1 MAHDNGQAAHRG
13 GAQMTRR
20 DRLKDTVMLYLEL
33 IRMEFINNLAYR
45 SSYFTGIFNYSI
57 QIGAYFFLWDA
68 VYTGR
73 RVLGGLDKEQMLT
86 YVIIAWVVRS
96 FYFSNLDRRI
106 ADEIRQ
112 GKIAL
117 ELIRPYNY
125 QLVKYAR
132 AFGEA
137 IFRIIFFAAPSGVII
152 YLLRPFGLPPNL
164 ASTLVFAAAA
174 VLSFFINAQ
183 ISMIAGMFAFFTQSV
198 SGIYRAKRV
207 IMDLFSGLLLPISFY
222 PDWARQI
229 IELLPFQA
237 VSYLPNLIYLG
248 KIQGGAALQVLL
260 LQVFWIVVLYIT
272 GALFWRF
279 AVRHVV
285 VQGG

>member
-1 MAHDNGQAAHRG
+1 MAYSGMPAASRS
-13 GAQMTRR
+13 
-20 DRLKDTVMLYLEL
+20 RLWDTVMLYLEL
-33 IRMEFINNLAYR
+33 IRMEFINNMAYR
-45 SSYFTGIFNYSI
+45 ASYFTGILNYSI

-73 RVLGGLDKEQMLT
+73 RVLGGLSKEQMLT

-96 FYFSNLDRRI
+96 FYFSNLDRHI
-106 ADEIRQ
+106 ANEIEQ

-125 QLVKYAR
+125 QLVKFAR

-137 IFRIIFFAAPSGVII
+137 IFRVFFFAMPSALLM
-152 YLLRPFGLPPNL
+152 YLVHPFGLPPNPV
-164 ASTLVFAAAA
+164 STLIFTAAV

-183 ISMIAGMFAFFTQSV
+183 ISMIAGTFAFFTQSV

-207 IMDLFSGLLLPISFY
+207 VMDLFSGLLLPLSFY
-222 PDWARQI
+222 PDWAQQVI
-229 IELLPFQA
+229 KLLPFQA
-237 VSYLPNLIYLG
+237 VSYLPNMIYLG
-248 KIQGGAALQVLL
+248 KLQGWAAVQALFVQA
-260 LQVFWIVVLYIT
+260 FWLIVLYT
-272 GALFWRF
+272 AGALFWRF

>member
-1 MAHDNGQAAHRG
+1 MAHSGGLPAASRTRLLDNF
-13 GAQMTRR
+13 
-20 DRLKDTVMLYLEL
+20 MLYLEL

-45 SSYFTGIFNYSI
+45 SSYFTGIFNYAI

-73 RVLGGLDKEQMLT
+73 RVLGGLNKEQMLT

-96 FYFSNLDRRI
+96 FYFSNLDRHI
-106 ADEIRQ
+106 ANEIRQ
-112 GKIAL
+112 GKIAM

-125 QLVKYAR
+125 QLVKFAR

-137 IFRIIFFAAPSGVII
+137 IFRVIFFAVPGGVLMYMIH
-152 YLLRPFGLPPNL
+152 PFGLPPGPVS
-164 ASTLVFAAAA
+164 ALVFAAAA

-207 IMDLFSGLLLPISFY
+207 VMDLFSGLLLPISFY
-222 PDWARQI
+222 PDWAQQVI
-229 IELLPFQA
+229 KLLPFQA
-237 VSYLPNLIYLG
+237 VSYLPNLVYLG
-248 KIQGGAALQVLL
+248 KIQGGAAVQVLL
-260 LQVFWIVVLYIT
+260 TQVFWLVVLYIT
-272 GALFWRF
+272 SALFWRF